1 MDKLIRRRELRAKRT
16 EENLH
21 AKFISGYIKAKYH
34 DIYTEAYQAYWRVRE
49 KNPARK
55 DMTKTVDFLKMTTP
69 YTSYPVYY
77 YSRRKETGKNKGDT
91 PPKKTRN
98 TYDIVLN
105 IPLISANEIATR
117 NDETQPPDSHEIPT
131 RNDETQPPDSHEI
144 AIRNDETQPPD
155 SHEIPTRNDE
165 TQPPDSHEIA
175 TRNDETQ
182 PLVIS
187 GTVYEDLLQ
196 EINQDPDLYRIFNDM
211 DIPDIDDMLDTPLER
226 ELNQLGFD

>member
-1 MDKLIRRRELRAKRT
+1 M
-16 EENLH
+16 
-21 AKFISGYIKAKYH
+21 
-34 DIYTEAYQAYWRVRE
+34 EAEQAYLTMKE

-77 YSRRKETGKNKGDT
+77 YSKRKETQKTSRNKRDT
-91 PPKKTRN
+91 PPKNKTRN
-98 TYDIVLN
+98 TYDMVLN
-105 IPLISANEIATR
+105 IPLISGQEIATR
-117 NDETQPPDSHEIPT
+117 NDETHPPDSHEIPT

-144 AIRNDETQPPD
+144 T
-155 SHEIPTRNDE
+155 
-165 TQPPDSHEIA
+165 

-182 PLVIS
+182 PLVMS
-187 GTVYEDLLQ
+187 GTECEDLLR

>member
-1 MDKLIRRRELRAKRT
+1 MDKLQRRRELRAKRT

-21 AKFISGYIKAKYH
+21 AKFISGYIKAKHH
-34 DIYTEAYQAYWRVRE
+34 DIYMEAYQTYWRVKE

-77 YSRRKETGKNKGDT
+77 YSRRKETEKNKGDT
-91 PPKKTRN
+91 PPKKTKN

-144 AIRNDETQPPD
+144 
-155 SHEIPTRNDE
+155 PTRNDE

-175 TRNDETQ
+175 TANDETQ